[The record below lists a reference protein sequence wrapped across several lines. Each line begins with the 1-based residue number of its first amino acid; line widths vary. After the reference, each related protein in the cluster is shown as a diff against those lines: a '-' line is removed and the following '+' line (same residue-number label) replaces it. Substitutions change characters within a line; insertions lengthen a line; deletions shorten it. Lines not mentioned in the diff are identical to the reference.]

1 MTFNR
6 RNDRHAE
13 REVSEFEEKMLF
25 VNRTS
30 KTYQG
35 GRRFRFAA
43 LVILG
48 DRNGRVGMG
57 IGKAKEVPVAIEKA
71 KSIARKN
78 MIMVPVEN
86 GTIPHEI
93 VGENSTSRVLLKPA
107 GPGTGVIAGT
117 VPRSI
122 AELAGITNMLSK
134 ELGSR
139 NKVNVAYAVFDGF
152 KNLRTAKQVRA
163 LRGDVVSVA
172 APRTEAAPVTTEPEA
187 SASAVAVSSEESAGG
202 TQ

>member
-6 RNDRHAE
+6 RNDRTE
-13 REVSEFEEKMLF
+13 SSEFEEKMLF

-71 KSIARKN
+71 KAVARKN
-78 MIMVPVEN
+78 MITVPVEN

-152 KNLRTAKQVRA
+152 KNLRTAKQVRN
-163 LRGDVVSVA
+163 LRGTEVRPSLSSDSPA
-172 APRTEAAPVTTEPEA
+172 GRSPTTEAGEG
-187 SASAVAVSSEESAGG
+187 VADTGG
-202 TQ
+202 MQ

>member
-6 RNDRHAE
+6 RNDREA
-13 REVSEFEEKMLF
+13 SEFEEKLIS
-25 VNRTS
+25 VNRTA

-71 KSIARKN
+71 KSVARKH
-78 MIMVPVEN
+78 MITVPVEN
-86 GTIPHEI
+86 GTIPHDI
-93 VGENSTSRVLLKPA
+93 VGESTKSRVLLKPA

-122 AELAGITNMLSK
+122 AELAGITNLLSK

-139 NKVNVAYAVFDGF
+139 NQINVAYAVFDG
-152 KNLRTAKQVRA
+152 LSRVRTAAQVKA
-163 LRGDVVSVA
+163 LK
-172 APRTEAAPVTTEPEA
+172 E
-187 SASAVAVSSEESAGG
+187 SAS
-202 TQ
+202 

>member
-6 RNDRHAE
+6 RNDRNAD
-13 REVSEFEEKMLF
+13 RESSEFEEKMLF

-71 KSIARKN
+71 KTIARKN
-78 MIMVPVEN
+78 MITVPVEN
-86 GTIPHEI
+86 GTIPHDI
-93 VGENSTSRVLLKPA
+93 VGVNSTSQVLLKPA

-122 AELAGITNMLSK
+122 AELAGITDLLSK

-139 NKVNVAYAVFDGF
+139 NKVNVAYAVFDGL

-163 LRGDVVSVA
+163 LRGTDVLRSGQPAQTA
-172 APRTEAAPVTTEPEA
+172 AAD
-187 SASAVAVSSEESAGG
+187 AGG
-202 TQ
+202 AQ

>member
-1 MTFNR
+1 MRRGRVALTFNR
-6 RNDRHAE
+6 RNDRNAD
-13 REVSEFEEKMLF
+13 RESSEFEEKMLF

-78 MIMVPVEN
+78 MISVPVEN
-86 GTIPHEI
+86 GTIPHDI
-93 VGENSTSRVLLKPA
+93 VGVNSTSQVLLKPA

-122 AELAGITNMLSK
+122 AELAGITNLLSK

-139 NKVNVAYAVFDGF
+139 NKVNVAYAVFDGL
-152 KNLRTAKQVRA
+152 KNLRTAKQVRT
-163 LRGDVVSVA
+163 LRGTDVTRTAQPVQTA
-172 APRTEAAPVTTEPEA
+172 AAQSATSQGGAAE
-187 SASAVAVSSEESAGG
+187 AGG
-202 TQ
+202 AQ

>member
-1 MTFNR
+1 M
-6 RNDRHAE
+6 E
-13 REVSEFEEKMLF
+13 SSEFEEKMLF

-71 KSIARKN
+71 KAVARKN
-78 MIMVPVEN
+78 MISVPVEN

-163 LRGDVVSVA
+163 LRGTEVRPSLSSDSPA
-172 APRTEAAPVTTEPEA
+172 GRSATTEAGKG
-187 SASAVAVSSEESAGG
+187 VADTGG
-202 TQ
+202 MR

>member
-6 RNDRHAE
+6 NRNAE
-13 REVSEFEEKMLF
+13 RESSEFEEKMLF
-25 VNRTS
+25 VNRTA

-71 KSIARKN
+71 KAVARKN
-78 MIMVPVEN
+78 MIQVPVEN
-86 GTIPHEI
+86 GTIPHDI
-93 VGENSTSRVLLKPA
+93 VGVNGTAQVLLKPA

-139 NKVNVAYAVFDGF
+139 NKTNVAYAVFDGLR
-152 KNLRTAKQVRA
+152 NLRTAKQVRA
-163 LRGDVVSVA
+163 LRGSLSGQAGQAVAPVAGVA
-172 APRTEAAPVTTEPEA
+172 AGE
-187 SASAVAVSSEESAGG
+187 VS
-202 TQ
+202 Q